1 MGELNMK
8 ELNDEEGFRIQI
20 QTKNLIKYFLMFF
33 VVSMSTL
40 TIPTCGVLK
49 KHAYQVGLMAATT
62 FVIIDVIF
70 PNYVSY

>member
-1 MGELNMK
+1 MGELNM
-8 ELNDEEGFRIQI
+8 NDITEDNFKIQI
-20 QTKNLIKYFLMFF
+20 KMKNLIKYFIMFF

-40 TIPTCGVLK
+40 TIPTCGVLR
-49 KHAYQVGLMAATT
+49 KHAYQVGLMASTT

>member
-1 MGELNMK
+1 MTFMNMK
-8 ELNDEEGFRIQI
+8 ELNQDDGYKIQI

-49 KHAYQVGLMAATT
+49 KHAYQVGLLAATT
-62 FVIIDVIF
+62 FVIIDVCF
-70 PNYVSY
+70 PNYINS

>member
-1 MGELNMK
+1 MSELNMK
-8 ELNDEEGFRIQI
+8 DLNEEEGIRIQI

-33 VVSMSTL
+33 VVSMSAL

-62 FVIIDVIF
+62 FVIIDVCF
-70 PNYVSY
+70 PNYVSA

>member
-40 TIPTCGVLK
+40 TIPACGVLK

>member
-1 MGELNMK
+1 MTELNMK

-20 QTKNLIKYFLMFF
+20 KTKNLIKYFLMFF